1 MNIRTIESDYDYR
14 MQNVMKEMFESF
26 NELKELS
33 CEELQDKIWEK
44 DYAIAFAHMVL
55 EDMQDW
61 SGDELFTKELYS

>member
-1 MNIRTIESDYDYR
+1 MNIRTIESDYEYR
-14 MQNVMKEMFESF
+14 MQCVMKEMFERF

-44 DYAIAFAHMVL
+44 DYAITFAHMVM
-55 EDMQDW
+55 EDMQEW